1 MNFKIMPLLFA
12 GAMLTTNIA
21 EACTNYIVTKGASKD
36 GSCMLSYSADS
47 HTLFGELYFYARGI
61 HSPGT
66 MRVVKEWDTGKYLG
80 QIPEAAQTYQ
90 VVGNMNEHQ
99 LVIGESTWGG
109 REELVDTTGIID
121 YGTLIYA
128 TLQRAKSAREAIKV
142 MAELVE
148 KYGYYSSGES
158 ISIVDP
164 NEAWVFEI
172 IGKGT
177 LLATD
182 SKTKQ
187 TYNKNRGAVWVAV
200 RIPDGYI
207 SGHAN
212 HARIMQFPLE
222 KKSKNSISSKNLKKI
237 LDPNVEY
244 VYASDVVTFAREKG
258 YYQGTDE
265 EFSFSDVYCPLDFGS
280 ARGCEARVWSFFR
293 AYDPE
298 MSKYEDYALGHNLKN
313 RMPLYIKPSQKLSVQ
328 DVMLAMRNH
337 YEGTV
342 MDMTKDC
349 GAGPYATP
357 YRWRPM
363 TFKVDGQSYTNE
375 RATATQQTGWAYV
388 AQCRSWLPNEI
399 GGLFWFTVDDVAN
412 SVHTPIYVCTNQIP
426 ENYKVGNGSMV
437 KYSPTSAFW
446 LFNRVTNAVYPRY
459 NQMHP
464 DLQKVQQELE
474 NSYVA
479 AIQITDAKAAELYKE
494 NPTKAVEYLTDFTVR
509 TAANTFN
516 RWKELDEYLLVK
528 FIDGNIKKEKNGKFE
543 TNGFDESQPAF
554 PQQPGYPEWWKRAV
568 KEQAGERLK
577 VVEPQ
582 K

>member
-1 MNFKIMPLLFA
+1 MNFKAIAFILA
-12 GAMLTTNIA
+12 GTMLTANLA
-21 EACTNYIVTKGASKD
+21 DACTNYIVTKGASKD
-36 GSCMLSYSADS
+36 GSCILSYSADS
-47 HTLFGELYFYARGI
+47 HTLYGELYFYARGNHAPGSMRMI
-61 HSPGT
+61 HD
-66 MRVVKEWDTGKYLG
+66 WDTGKFLG
-80 QIPEAAQTYQ
+80 QIPEALQTYQ

-99 LVIGESTWGG
+99 LVIGESTYGG
-109 REELVDTTGIID
+109 REGLADTTGLID

-128 TLQRAKSAREAIKV
+128 TLQRAKNAREAIKT

-148 KYGYYSSGES
+148 KYGYYSEGES

-177 LLATD
+177 QLVTD
-182 SKTKQ
+182 KKTNLR
-187 TYNKNRGAVWVAV
+187 YNKYKGAVWVAV

-212 HARIMQFPLE
+212 HARITTFPLE
-222 KKSKNSISSKNLKKI
+222 KTNKNSISSKNLKKI
-237 LDPNVEY
+237 FDPNIEY
-244 VYASDVVTFAREKG
+244 VYANDVISFAREKG
-258 YYQGTDE
+258 FFSGADA
-265 EFSFSDVYCPLDFGS
+265 EFSFSDTYAPLDFGG

-293 AYDPE
+293 VFDPE

-313 RMPLYIKPSQKLSVQ
+313 RMPLYIKPNQKVSVQ

-349 GAGPYATP
+349 GAGPYASP

-363 TFKVDGQSYTNE
+363 TWKIDEKEYTNE

-399 GGLFWFTVDDVAN
+399 GGLYWFTVDDVAN
-412 SVHTPIYVCTNQIP
+412 SVFTPIYPCTKQIP
-426 ENYKVGNGSMV
+426 DNYKVGNGSMV

-446 LFNRVTNAVYPRY
+446 LFNRVTNYVYGRY
-459 NQMHP
+459 SMMYP
-464 DLQKVQQELE
+464 DLLKAQKELE
-474 NSYVA
+474 NSHFATTANVES
-479 AIQITDAKAAELYKE
+479 KSLELYKE
-494 NPTKAVEYLTDFTVR
+494 DTAKAVDLLTDYTLS
-509 TAANTFN
+509 AASKTFN

-528 FIDGNIKKEKNGKFE
+528 FIDGNVKKEKDGKFE
-543 TNGFDESQPAF
+543 TNGYNENMPAF
-554 PQQPGYPEWWKRAV
+554 PLQPGYPEWWKRAV

-577 VVEPQ
+577 VVD
-582 K
+582 

>member
-1 MNFKIMPLLFA
+1 MKYKLLPLLVVGAVFA
-12 GAMLTTNIA
+12 SNIA
-21 EACTNYIVTKGASKD
+21 DACTNYIVTKGASKD
-36 GSCMLSYSADS
+36 GSSILSYSADS
-47 HTLFGELYFYARGI
+47 HTLYGELYFYPRGT
-61 HSPGT
+61 HAQGT
-66 MRVVKEWDTGKYLG
+66 MRKIHEWDTGRYLG

-109 REELVDTTGIID
+109 REELVDTTGLVD

-128 TLQRAKSAREAIKV
+128 TLQRAKNAREAIKV

-148 KYGYYSSGES
+148 SYGYFSSGES

-172 IGKGT
+172 IGKGIQME
-177 LLATD
+177 TD
-182 SKTKQ
+182 KKTGKS
-187 TYNKNRGAVWVAV
+187 YNKNKGAVWVAV

-212 HARIMQFPLE
+212 HARITQFPLE
-222 KKSKNSISSKNLKKI
+222 KGNKNSISSKNLKKI
-237 LDPNVEY
+237 FDPAIEY
-244 VYASDVVTFAREKG
+244 VYAYDVINFAKEKG
-258 YYQGTDE
+258 YFKGNDTD
-265 EFSFSDVYCPLDFGS
+265 FSFSDTYCPLDFGS

-293 AYDPE
+293 DYAD
-298 MSKYEDYALGHNLKN
+298 MSKYEDYALGHNLTN
-313 RMPLYIKPSQKLSVQ
+313 RMPLYVKPDRKLSAQ
-328 DVMLAMRNH
+328 DVMHAMRNH

-349 GAGPYATP
+349 GAGPFELP

-363 TFKVDGQSYTNE
+363 TWNVDKNSYTNE

-388 AQCRSWLPNEI
+388 AQCRSWLPDAV
-399 GGLFWFTVDDVAN
+399 GGLIWFTVDDVAN
-412 SVHTPIYVCTNQIP
+412 SVHTPIYASTSRIP

-446 LFNRVTNAVYPRY
+446 LFNRVTNFVYSRY
-459 NQMHP
+459 SVMFP

-474 NSYVA
+474 NSYA
-479 AIQITDAKAAELYKE
+479 ASILETDKQALALYNQSPE
-494 NPTKAVEYLTDFTVR
+494 KAVELITDFTCN
-509 TAANTFN
+509 TAVNTFK

-528 FIDGNIKKEKNGKFE
+528 YIDGNIKKEKDGKFE
-543 TNGFDESQPAF
+543 TNGFDPSIPSF
-554 PQQPGYPEWWKRAV
+554 PSQPGYPEWWKKAV

-577 VVEPQ
+577 VV

>member
-1 MNFKIMPLLFA
+1 MKYKLLPLLVVGAVFA
-12 GAMLTTNIA
+12 SNIA
-21 EACTNYIVTKGASKD
+21 DACTNYIVTKGASKD
-36 GSCMLSYSADS
+36 GSSILSYSADS
-47 HTLFGELYFYARGI
+47 HTLYGELYFYPRGT
-61 HSPGT
+61 HAQGT
-66 MRVVKEWDTGKYLG
+66 MRKIHEWDTGRYLG

-109 REELVDTTGIID
+109 REELVDTTGLVD

-128 TLQRAKSAREAIKV
+128 TLQRAKNAREAIKV

-148 KYGYYSSGES
+148 SYGYFSSGES

-172 IGKGT
+172 IGKGIQME
-177 LLATD
+177 TD
-182 SKTKQ
+182 KKTGKS
-187 TYNKNRGAVWVAV
+187 YNKNKGAVWVAV

-212 HARIMQFPLE
+212 HARITQFPLE
-222 KKSKNSISSKNLKKI
+222 KGNKNSISSKNLKKI
-237 LDPNVEY
+237 FDPAIEY
-244 VYASDVVTFAREKG
+244 VYAYDVINFAKEKG
-258 YYQGTDE
+258 YFKGNDTD
-265 EFSFSDVYCPLDFGS
+265 FSFSDTYCPLDFGS

-293 AYDPE
+293 DYAD
-298 MSKYEDYALGHNLKN
+298 MSKYEDYALGHNLTN
-313 RMPLYIKPSQKLSVQ
+313 RMPLYVKPDRKLSAQ
-328 DVMLAMRNH
+328 DVMHAMRNH

-349 GAGPYATP
+349 GAGPFELP

-363 TFKVDGQSYTNE
+363 TWNVDKNSYTNE

-388 AQCRSWLPNEI
+388 AQCRSWLPDAV
-399 GGLFWFTVDDVAN
+399 GGLIWFTVDDVAN
-412 SVHTPIYVCTNQIP
+412 SVHTPIYASTSRIP

-446 LFNRVTNAVYPRY
+446 LFNRVTNFVYSRY
-459 NQMHP
+459 SVMFP

-474 NSYVA
+474 NSYA
-479 AIQITDAKAAELYKE
+479 ASILETDKQALALYNQSPE
-494 NPTKAVEYLTDFTVR
+494 KAVELITDFTCN
-509 TAANTFN
+509 TAVNTFK

-528 FIDGNIKKEKNGKFE
+528 YIDGNIKKEKDGKFE
-543 TNGFDESQPAF
+543 TNGFDPNIPSF
-554 PQQPGYPEWWKRAV
+554 PSQPGYPEWWKKAV

-577 VVEPQ
+577 VV

>member
-1 MNFKIMPLLFA
+1 MKIKVLSILLA
-12 GAMLTTNIA
+12 SSMLSSNLA
-21 EACTNYIVTKGASKD
+21 DACTNYIVTKGASKD

-47 HTLFGELYFYARGI
+47 HTLYGELYFYARGI
-61 HSPGT
+61 HAPGT
-66 MRVVKEWDTGKYLG
+66 MRKIHEWDTGKYLG
-80 QIPEAAQTYQ
+80 EIPEAGQTYQ

-109 REELVDTTGIID
+109 REELSDSTGLID

-128 TLQRAKSAREAIKV
+128 TLQRAKNAREAIKT

-172 IGKGT
+172 IGKGVNMVQ
-177 LLATD
+177 D
-182 SKTKQ
+182 KKTGAK
-187 TYNKNRGAVWVAV
+187 YNKNKGAVWVAV
-200 RIPDGYI
+200 RIPDGFI

-212 HARIMQFPLE
+212 HARITKFPLE
-222 KKSKNSISSKNLKKI
+222 KGNKNSISSKNLKKI
-237 LDPNVEY
+237 FEPQIEF
-244 VYASDVVTFAREKG
+244 VYAADVISFAREAKYFTG
-258 YYQGTDE
+258 ADA
-265 EFSFSDVYCPLDFGS
+265 EFSFSDIYCPLDFGS

-293 AYDPE
+293 EYTDMSAYQ
-298 MSKYEDYALGHNLKN
+298 DYALGHNLKN
-313 RMPLYIKPSQKLSVQ
+313 RMPLYVKPDRKLTAQ
-328 DVMLAMRNH
+328 DVMHAMRNH

-349 GAGPYATP
+349 GAGPFGSP

-363 TFKVDGQSYTNE
+363 TWKVDGNEYTNE

-388 AQCRSWLPNEI
+388 AQCRSWLPDAI
-399 GGLFWFTVDDVAN
+399 GGLYWFTVDDVAN

-446 LFNRVTNAVYPRY
+446 LFNRVTNAVYSRY
-459 NQMHP
+459 SYMFP

-474 NSYVA
+474 NTYTANVA
-479 AIQITDAKAAELYKE
+479 ETDKKALELYKE
-494 NPTKAVEYLTDFTVR
+494 NPDKAVEFLTAFTNS
-509 TAANTFN
+509 TASNTFN
-516 RWKELDEYLLVK
+516 RWKQLDEYLLVK
-528 FIDGNIKKEKNGKFE
+528 FIDGNIKKEKDGKFE
-543 TNGFDESQPAF
+543 TNGFDPNFPAF
-554 PQQPGYPEWWKRAV
+554 PLQPGYPEWWKRSV
-568 KEQAGERLK
+568 KDQAGDILK
-577 VVEPQ
+577 VV